1 MKQKIIYRAILIFI
15 FLAVFF
21 NQPVEA
27 QSGSGPVILLR
38 SEGAITPILVDYI
51 KRGIEIAEE
60 KDASLIILEL
70 DTPGGSTDIM
80 NKIVQQ
86 IRGSDIPFV
95 VYVYPQNAMAASA
108 GTVITLAG
116 HIAAMAPETTIG
128 AASPVGSQGE
138 DIGETME
145 SKLKEVIKASVRTLT
160 QYRDPEAIKL
170 AESMID
176 DARAVTVDEAL
187 EIGLIDIKAAD
198 LNDLLQQLNGRTIP
212 LKEKEIYLETG
223 SVLIVEVNYTLIEE
237 IMLLLVNPNL
247 VFLLLSIGIQAILI
261 EMSNPGGWV
270 AGFIG
275 VVCIL
280 LAIYGLGLLPVN
292 WFGLLFML
300 VAFVLFILEI
310 KAPTH
315 GALSVA
321 GIISFITGALV
332 LFNSVRV
339 PGFPGVSVPLV
350 IGTGIFI
357 AGAFMLIVGAA
368 LRAQRKPIQVGRET
382 LPGKTG
388 LSETE
393 LNPRGIVHVAGEQW
407 AAELIPGQETLP
419 PNTRIEVVEIQGLR
433 LIVKKAE

>member
-1 MKQKIIYRAILIFI
+1 MPWP
-15 FLAVFF
+15 AVR
-21 NQPVEA
+21 E
-27 QSGSGPVILLR
+27 
-38 SEGAITPILVDYI
+38 
-51 KRGIEIAEE
+51 
-60 KDASLIILEL
+60 
-70 DTPGGSTDIM
+70 
-80 NKIVQQ
+80 
-86 IRGSDIPFV
+86 
-95 VYVYPQNAMAASA
+95 
-108 GTVITLAG
+108 TVITLAG

-187 EIGLIDIKAAD
+187 EIGLVDIKAAD
-198 LNDLLQQLNGRTIP
+198 LNDLLQQLNGRTVT
-212 LKEKEIYLETG
+212 LKEREIYLETG
-223 SVLIVEVNYTLIEE
+223 SMVIVEVNYSLIEE

-261 EMSNPGGWV
+261 EMSSPGGWV

-275 VVCIL
+275 AVCIL
-280 LAIYGLGLLPVN
+280 LAVYGLGLLPVN

-332 LFNSVRV
+332 LFNSVHV

-368 LRAQRKPIQVGRET
+368 LRAQRKPIQIGRET

-388 LSETE
+388 ISETE

-407 AAELIPGQETLP
+407 AAELIPGQEPLP
-419 PNTRIEVVEIQGLR
+419 PNVRIEVVEVQGLR

>member
-1 MKQKIIYRAILIFI
+1 
-15 FLAVFF
+15 
-21 NQPVEA
+21 
-27 QSGSGPVILLR
+27 
-38 SEGAITPILVDYI
+38 
-51 KRGIEIAEE
+51 
-60 KDASLIILEL
+60 
-70 DTPGGSTDIM
+70 
-80 NKIVQQ
+80 
-86 IRGSDIPFV
+86 
-95 VYVYPQNAMAASA
+95 
-108 GTVITLAG
+108 
-116 HIAAMAPETTIG
+116 MAPETTIG

-145 SKLKEVIKASVRTLT
+145 SKLKEAIKASVRTLT
-160 QYRDPEAIKL
+160 QYRSPEAVEL
-170 AESMID
+170 AEAMID

-187 EIGLIDIKAAD
+187 EIGLVDIKAKN
-198 LNDLLQQLNGRTIP
+198 LNDLLQQLDGRKLT
-212 LKEKEIYLETG
+212 LKEKEITLDTG
-223 SVLIVEVNYTLIEE
+223 SVVILEVNYSLIED

-275 VVCIL
+275 VVCVI

-292 WFGLLFML
+292 WFGILFML

-321 GIISFITGALV
+321 GIVSFITGALV
-332 LFNSVRV
+332 LFNTVRV

-357 AGAFMLIVGAA
+357 AASFLLIVGAA
-368 LRAQRKPIQVGRET
+368 LRAQRKPVQIGRET

-388 LSETE
+388 TCETE

-407 AAELIPGQETLP
+407 AAELVPGEETLP
-419 PNTRIEVVEIQGLR
+419 PNARIEVIEVQGLR
-433 LIVKKAE
+433 LIVKKEK